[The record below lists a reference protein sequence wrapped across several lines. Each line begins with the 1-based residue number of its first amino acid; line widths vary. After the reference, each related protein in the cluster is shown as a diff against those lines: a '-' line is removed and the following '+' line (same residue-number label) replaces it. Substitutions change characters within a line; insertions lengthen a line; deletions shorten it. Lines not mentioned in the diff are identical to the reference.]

1 MVEWPVYLRVEEAVA
16 KYDLAPELLSRAVAR
31 GLVRAIRINGYI
43 AVAEE
48 DVRKLRDTNGEPVTE
63 LPQYIPLAE
72 ALRRFRISEEALK
85 EAISSGRIRT
95 ATIGEEVAVA
105 EQDVRELA
113 KGQEVVVVRREDFEH
128 LRGNRLGIS
137 EAARKYGLRQP
148 TLSHWVRRGI
158 VNVLGRDGNKILVD
172 EADVAYA
179 ATVYRLKGGR
189 QGMRIFDK
197 EGRPYQPRSR
207 AHRAERIVIV
217 E

>member
-105 EQDVRELA
+105 EQDVRKLSIDREALWQEASRWEGHVIGIEEAHEL
-113 KGQEVVVVRREDFEH
+113 
-128 LRGNRLGIS
+128 
-137 EAARKYGLRQP
+137 YGLNKQSIYRWIEKGYIRVVKDQ
-148 TLSHWVRRGI
+148 RGG
-158 VNVLGRDGNKILVD
+158 GRGRKRLLNK
-172 EADVAYA
+172 ADV
-179 ATVYRLKGGR
+179 VYIALLK
-189 QGMRIFDK
+189 
-197 EGRPYQPRSR
+197 
-207 AHRAERIVIV
+207 ERIGQHRGRRLLTPETLPPHIV
-217 E
+217 VTG